1 MNPLDVVI
9 AVAAVVALVAG
20 WRMGFLTRAFG
31 WAGAAGGFVLAI
43 VLVPRL
49 IDWIDADSR
58 AVVVLVGV
66 LASIFVVSVGQ
77 SIGSA
82 IGRRLRPRSER
93 GGAHAADSLGGAALG
108 VAGVVVLVWVLV
120 PVLAGADGWA
130 ASLARNSR
138 VAQLSTEYLPAPP
151 PALADIERRL
161 ADGNFPQIFA
171 GIRPAPELP
180 PPPEGST
187 IGAEALARLAASTVR
202 IEGRACENTQTGS
215 GWMVAPGLVATNA
228 HVVAGTSE
236 SRLIA
241 PDGTTATGEV
251 VAFDPAI
258 DLALIRTDLDRPVL
272 PTADP
277 QRGDRGLVLGFPGGG
292 SLDPS
297 PFSVGDLLDARGY
310 DIYDRDQVERSLVV
324 LASDLAPGDS
334 GSAVV
339 RDDGSVIAMSVAIA
353 PDRPGVA
360 YAVLPADLQ
369 SLAARSDGSTV
380 DTGPCLR

>member
-9 AVAAVVALVAG
+9 AVATVMALVAG

-31 WAGAAGGFVLAI
+31 WAGAAAGFALAL
-43 VLVPRL
+43 VGVPRL

-58 AVVVLVGV
+58 LVVVLVGV
-66 LASIFVVSVGQ
+66 LASILVVSIGQ
-77 SIGSA
+77 GIGSA
-82 IGRRLRPRSER
+82 VGRRLRPRANR
-93 GGAHAADSLGGAALG
+93 GGAHAVDSLGGAALG
-108 VAGVVVLVWVLV
+108 VIGVAVVVWVLV

-138 VAQLSTEYLPAPP
+138 VAQLSTEYLPSPP

-171 GIRPAPELP
+171 GIRPAPELAA
-180 PPPEGST
+180 PPEGST
-187 IGAEALARLAASTVR
+187 IDAATLDRLAASTVR
-202 IEGRACENTQTGS
+202 VEGRACENTQTGS
-215 GWMVAPGLVATNA
+215 GWMIAPGLVATNA

-236 SRLIA
+236 SRLVA
-241 PDGTTATGEV
+241 PDGTTASGEV

-272 PTADP
+272 PTATP
-277 QRGDRGLVLGFPGGG
+277 RQGDRGLVLGYPGGG
-292 SLDPS
+292 PLDPS

-310 DIYDRDQVERSLVV
+310 DIYDREQVERSLVV

-339 RDDGSVIAMSVAIA
+339 RDDGAVIAMSVAIA

-360 YAVLPADLQ
+360 YALLPADLQ
-369 SLAARSDGSTV
+369 SLAARSEGTAV
-380 DTGPCLR
+380 DTGACLR